1 MKHRKKAVAK
11 EKRRSAKQSANADPI
26 APQAD
31 QNQENARNEYG
42 ILPNRDLKKN
52 LGCG

>member
-1 MKHRKKAVAK
+1 MRRGKKTATK
-11 EKRRSAKQSANADPI
+11 EKRRNAKPSSADNLPSQQP
-26 APQAD
+26 D
-31 QNQENARNEYG
+31 QNQENIRNEYG

>member
-1 MKHRKKAVAK
+1 MSRAKKTTTK
-11 EKRRSAKQSANADPI
+11 GKKGSSKRVHNANPI
-26 APQAD
+26 VQKTD
-31 QNQENARNEYG
+31 ENQEQDNNEYG